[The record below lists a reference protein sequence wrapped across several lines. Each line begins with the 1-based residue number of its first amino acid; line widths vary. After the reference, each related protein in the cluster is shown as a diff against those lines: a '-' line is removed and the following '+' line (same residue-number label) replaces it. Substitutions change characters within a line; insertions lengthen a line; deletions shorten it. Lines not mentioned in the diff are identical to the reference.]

1 MKAEIKKRDKQIV
14 REIHKLFHE
23 ANMQAKW
30 LFVAT
35 YVFRI
40 PSTILLNAVAPLF
53 AALGVQA
60 ILDGNQEEVYM
71 YAWLTIG
78 AAIIYSVMSFLGTMC
93 VNKNG
98 VIGSNYLVNK
108 LFRNFLDKDYEFYA
122 NRFTGSLGEQITRVR
137 NAYNEYG
144 YLVTAQIPH
153 MVATLGASLLIVGYF
168 SPELALVTFAA
179 IVIIVGTSLFT
190 SQHRRKYRRQV
201 SQITSTLTGQIT
213 DALSHGAT
221 VKSFASDDAELERL
235 QKPLRIWKDVQFR
248 SWMSMEQFNIPRAL
262 LTSVAVAGLLVVSLW
277 LYQDEKIPAA
287 IVVLVQ
293 VYVIRLVMQTLMFGD
308 MVKLYEQIISAS
320 YDPVQ
325 TMLVQKTVRDPEYP
339 RAAPEQPL
347 ELALQNVGFRY
358 AEAKKSKEALHDID
372 FIIRPGE
379 KIGLVGHSGSG
390 KTTLTKLLLRFMDTT
405 SGEILIN
412 GLDIRE
418 LRQKDVRRM
427 ISYVP
432 QEPLLFH
439 RSIYENISYGNPN
452 ASKKDVVKAAKL
464 AYVDEFVKD
473 LPEGYDTLV
482 GERGVKLSGGQRQRV
497 AIARA
502 LLKDAPVLVLDEATS
517 ALDSQSEKYIQD
529 ALWELM
535 KDRTA
540 IVIAHRLSTI
550 QRMDRIVVLDKGAI
564 AQVGTHDKLRKQ
576 PGIYAELWAHQSGGY
591 IVDNSDTN

>member
-1 MKAEIKKRDKQIV
+1 
-14 REIHKLFHE
+14 
-23 ANMQAKW
+23 MQAKG
-30 LFVAT
+30 LFIAT

-60 ILDGNQEEVYM
+60 ILDGNQSAVYM
-71 YAWLTIG
+71 YAWLTVG
-78 AAIIYSVMSFLGTMC
+78 VAILYSVMSYFGTRC
-93 VNKNG
+93 VNQNG
-98 VIGSNYLVNK
+98 VIGSNYLTNK
-108 LFRNFLDKDYEFYA
+108 LFKNFLDKDYEFYA
-122 NRFTGSLGEQITRVR
+122 NRFTGSLGEQIVRVR

-153 MVATLGASLLIVGYF
+153 MVASLGASLIIVACF
-168 SPELALVTFAA
+168 SLELALVTFIA
-179 IVIIVGTSLFT
+179 IVIIVATSLFT
-190 SQHRRKYRRQV
+190 SQHRRRYRRRV
-201 SQITSTLTGQIT
+201 SEVNSLLTGQIT

-221 VKSFASDDAELERL
+221 VKSFASDDTELARL
-235 QKPLRIWKDVQFR
+235 QKPLSVWKDVQFR
-248 SWMSMEQFNIPRAL
+248 SWMSMELFNIPRAL
-262 LTSVAVAGLLVVSLW
+262 LTSIAVAGLLVVSLW
-277 LYQDEKIPAA
+277 LYQDGKIPEA
-287 IVVLVQ
+287 IVILVQ
-293 VYVIRLVMQTLMFGD
+293 IYVIRLIMQTMMFGD
-308 MVKLYEQIISAS
+308 MVKLYEQVIAAS

-325 TMLVQKTVRDPEYP
+325 TMLVQKTVCD
-339 RAAPEQPL
+339 PEQPKATPKQPFTITL
-347 ELALQNVGFRY
+347 TDVGFRY
-358 AEAKKSKEALHDID
+358 SESKASKEALQDIALT
-372 FIIRPGE
+372 IKPGE

-390 KTTLTKLLLRFMDTT
+390 KTTLTKLLLRFMDVTHG
-405 SGEILIN
+405 SIAIGGI
-412 GLDIRE
+412 DIRD
-418 LRQKDVRRM
+418 LKQRDVRRM

-439 RSIYENISYGNPN
+439 RSIYENISYGNPR
-452 ASKKDVVKAAKL
+452 ATKQDVIKAAKL
-464 AYVDEFVKD
+464 AYVDEFIKD

-535 KDRTA
+535 KGRTA

-550 QRMDRIVVLDKGAI
+550 QRMDRIFVLDKGKVSQA
-564 AQVGTHDKLRKQ
+564 GTHDELKSQ

-591 IVDNSDTN
+591 IIDNSDEDER

>member
-1 MKAEIKKRDKQIV
+1 MKAEVKKRDKQII

-30 LFVAT
+30 LFIAT
-35 YVFRI
+35 YLFRI

-60 ILDGNQEEVYM
+60 ILDNNQDAVYM
-71 YAWLTIG
+71 YAWLTVG
-78 AAIIYSVMSFLGTMC
+78 VAVIYSVMSYFGTMC

-108 LFRNFLDKDYEFYA
+108 LFRNFLDKDYEFYSD
-122 NRFTGSLGEQITRVR
+122 RFTGSLGEQITRLR

-153 MVATLGASLLIVGYF
+153 MVATLGASLVIVGYF
-168 SPELALVTFAA
+168 SLELAAVTFAA

-190 SQHRRKYRRQV
+190 SQHRRHYRRLV
-201 SQITSTLTGQIT
+201 SQITTTITGQIT

-221 VKSFASDDAELERL
+221 VKSFASDDTEVERL
-235 QKPLRIWKDVQFR
+235 QEPLKTWQHLQFR
-248 SWMSMEQFNIPRAL
+248 SWMSMEYFNIPRAL
-262 LTSVAVAGLLVVSLW
+262 LTSIAVAGLLVVSLW

-287 IVVLVQ
+287 VVVLVQ

-308 MVKLYEQIISAS
+308 MVKLYEQIISGS

-325 TMLVQKTVRDPEYP
+325 TMLVQKTIRDPEHP
-339 RAAPEQPL
+339 KIAPEQPFKISL
-347 ELALQNVGFRY
+347 NNVGFHY
-358 AEAKKSKEALHDID
+358 SEVKKSKEALSDID
-372 FIIRPGE
+372 VTIKPGE

-390 KTTLTKLLLRFMDTT
+390 KTTLTKLLLRFMDVTAGAI
-405 SGEILIN
+405 SIGEV
-412 GLDIRE
+412 DIRDMK
-418 LRQKDVRRM
+418 QKDLRRM

-439 RSIYENISYGNPN
+439 RSIYENISYGNPG
-452 ASKKDVVKAAKL
+452 ASKKDVIEAAKL
-464 AYVDEFVKD
+464 AYVDEFVKE

-535 KDRTA
+535 KGRTA

-550 QRMDRIVVLDKGAI
+550 QRMDRIIVLDKGAI
-564 AQVGTHDKLRKQ
+564 AQVGTHDELKKQ

-591 IVDNSDTN
+591 IVDNSTND